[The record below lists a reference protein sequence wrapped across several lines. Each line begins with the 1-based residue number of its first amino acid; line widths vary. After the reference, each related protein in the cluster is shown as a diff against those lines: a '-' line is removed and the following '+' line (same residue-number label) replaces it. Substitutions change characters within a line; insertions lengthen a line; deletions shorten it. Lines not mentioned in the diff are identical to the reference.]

1 MQRRSKIVI
10 IIAGIIV
17 AFAFSQYAAA
27 MQLHVSMKNS
37 EIVERTDAGTL
48 YQINIEFENPSFMI
62 LNVGKTDFLISAE
75 GENLG
80 AGILDPTVIPAM
92 GKIMVETPFLAD
104 NTVLDKYGKSDN
116 TPSLKL
122 AGISRYNLWFTSLDI
137 PFTYYPTQ
145 NEAREFIHGK

>member
-1 MQRRSKIVI
+1 MQKKSKIAI
-10 IIAGIIV
+10 IIIGVIG
-17 AFAFSQYAAA
+17 AFVFSQYAAVL
-27 MQLHVSMKNS
+27 QLNVSMKNS

-48 YQINIEFENPSFMI
+48 YQIQLEFENPSLMI

-80 AGILDPTVIPAM
+80 AGILDPTIVPAM
-92 GKIMVETPFLAD
+92 NKIIVQTPFLAD
-104 NTVLDKYGKSDN
+104 NAILDKYEKSEN

-122 AGISRYNLWFTSLDI
+122 AGISRYNLLFTSLNI

-145 NEAREFIHGK
+145 DEAREFIHGK